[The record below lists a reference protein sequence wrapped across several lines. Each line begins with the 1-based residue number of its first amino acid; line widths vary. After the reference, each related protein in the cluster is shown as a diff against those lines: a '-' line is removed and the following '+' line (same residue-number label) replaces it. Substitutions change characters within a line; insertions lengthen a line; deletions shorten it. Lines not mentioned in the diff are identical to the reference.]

1 MVPEITSY
9 VSSWS
14 KCRCMGTREPPGL
27 KTRRTRV
34 RAPPVIAE
42 VSRIS
47 MESPFGK
54 VHTLL
59 IVGIAKFL
67 GTDLASAGFHQ
78 TKRDRTSGQHD
89 DFKKEPRMIEQTV
102 QEIFLP
108 QKCSHDNERVPN
120 DHPDQ
125 TD

>member
-1 MVPEITSY
+1 MVPERTSY

-14 KCRCMGTREPPGL
+14 KCRCIGTLDPPGL

-54 VHTLL
+54 AHTLL
-59 IVGIAKFL
+59 IVGIAKFFRKRRP
-67 GTDLASAGFHQ
+67 SAGLHQ
-78 TKRDRTSGQHD
+78 TKRDRTGGQHD
-89 DFKKEPRMIEQTV
+89 DFKKKPRMIKQTV

-108 QKCSHDNERVPN
+108 QKCSH
-120 DHPDQ
+120 
-125 TD
+125 